1 MVEIMMIS
9 FNQWALLSVKGEGF
23 FLISSRLPRSELMVA
38 REFKMTVELVSLHA
52 LAFALSGN

>member
-1 MVEIMMIS
+1 MMIS